1 MKKLIFALVAAAAFL
16 MPGSG
21 AQAAD
26 LDIPPPEHMRPA
38 TFDWTGPYLGINGA
52 AIAVDGTFDGVCS
65 CGSTYDD
72 FEHSGIGW
80 AWGGLVG
87 FNYQLSSIVLGLEG
101 DWGMGG
107 TVATN
112 DEPGIDTDLSF
123 NQIATFRARL
133 GMAHE
138 NTMVYLTGGAAAVE
152 AEFGAVMA
160 STENDRAWVYGWT
173 VGGGVEHAFTDNFRG
188 RIEYLYIDL
197 PDIDFSMTDSAATTL
212 DVTQSF
218 NNVHMVRAGFT
229 YNFTW

>member
-1 MKKLIFALVAAAAFL
+1 
-16 MPGSG
+16 
-21 AQAAD
+21 
-26 LDIPPPEHMRPA
+26 
-38 TFDWTGPYLGINGA
+38 
-52 AIAVDGTFDGVCS
+52 
-65 CGSTYDD
+65 
-72 FEHSGIGW
+72 
-80 AWGGLVG
+80 
-87 FNYQLSSIVLGLEG
+87 
-101 DWGMGG
+101 MGG